1 MSGGS
6 PTLAALGKAAER
18 AHAAGK
24 ALDAAKLGG
33 QAAGSRYALWR
44 EQQYAIDALWAAIH
58 DYAERPKR
66 KLSDERSN
74 LAGRGPEAAG
84 DA

>member
-6 PTLAALGKAAER
+6 PTLAALGRAAER

-24 ALDAAKLGG
+24 ALDAAKANGVSV
-33 QAAGSRYALWR
+33 GSRYELWR
-44 EQQYAIDALWAAIH
+44 EQERALEALWIAVH

-66 KLSDERSN
+66 TV
-74 LAGRGPEAAG
+74 
-84 DA
+84 